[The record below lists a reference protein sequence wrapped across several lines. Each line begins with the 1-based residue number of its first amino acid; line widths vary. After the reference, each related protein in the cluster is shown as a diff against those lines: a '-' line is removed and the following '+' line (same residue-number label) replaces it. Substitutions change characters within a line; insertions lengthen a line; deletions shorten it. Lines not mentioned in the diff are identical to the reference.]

1 MAVRLLLID
10 EQPLVREGLRSR
22 LEATGRFTVVGETDD
37 LEEATRLTLTL
48 APELVVLD
56 IGLCR
61 KKGMELARSLLAI
74 EPAPAVLILTMQDNE
89 ECIAEAIRAGVRGYV
104 LKKSPTHQ
112 VISAIEAVATGGT
125 YYSRVVV
132 NVLNRGMS
140 PPLLSRREREVLVH
154 VVEGYSNKETARLL
168 NLSVRTIET
177 HRETI
182 RRKLGAESTLD
193 LVRQAVQM
201 GLINF

>member
-10 EQPLVREGLRSR
+10 DQPLVREGLRCR
-22 LEATGRFTVVGETDD
+22 LESTGRFTVVGEADD
-37 LEEATRLTLTL
+37 LDEAMQLARTL

-56 IGLCR
+56 IGMCH
-61 KKGMELARSLLAI
+61 KKGMELARSLLAMQ
-74 EPAPAVLILTMQDNE
+74 PAPAVLILTMQDNK
-89 ECIAEAIRAGVRGYV
+89 ECIAEAFRAGVRGYV

-125 YYSRVVV
+125 YYSRVAVSA
-132 NVLNRGMS
+132 LNREMS
-140 PPLLSRREREVLVH
+140 QPVLSRREREVLVH

-193 LVRQAVQM
+193 LFRQAVQM
-201 GLINF
+201 GLISF